1 MRRVVFARY
10 LCGMTT
16 VSDLC
21 SAMESLAP
29 TRLAGDWD
37 NVGLL
42 LGRRDAPIER
52 VLLCIDLTQAVADEA
67 VNCGAQAIVAYH
79 PILFEPTKRVS
90 ADDASGRALL
100 TLLESKIAVYSPHT
114 ALDAAVGGMADWL
127 ASGIGAGTHSPIEP
141 ASEQRESEAVKI
153 ITHVPRGDVDA
164 VRAAMSAAGAG
175 QIGNYTE
182 CSTQIACDGTFKGGD
197 QSSPVIGNAGELHTV
212 QEYCLTMV
220 CSNACIAVVVH
231 AARHAHPYEE
241 PPIQVVPLMEIPMLG
256 TGGGRVMVL
265 PEPQSMAEIVES
277 MKSHLGVESL
287 RVAQG
292 VGAPRMHEVV
302 SCCPGAGGSML
313 EAAECAG
320 STLHITGEM
329 RHHDVLAARE
339 RGMSVMLAGHTN
351 TERGY
356 LPTLQSRL
364 SAALPVSIQLASADV
379 TPWRNG

>member
-1 MRRVVFARY
+1 
-10 LCGMTT
+10 
-16 VSDLC
+16 
-21 SAMESLAP
+21 MESLAP

-67 VNCGAQAIVAYH
+67 VSCGAQAIVAYH
-79 PILFEPTKRVS
+79 PILFEPTKRVT

-100 TLLESKIAVYSPHT
+100 TLLESAIAVYSPHT

-127 ASGIGAGTHSPIEP
+127 ASGIGAGTLRPIEP

-153 ITHVPRGDVDA
+153 ITHVPRGDVGA
-164 VRAAMSAAGAG
+164 VRIAMSAAGAG

-182 CSTQIACDGTFKGGD
+182 CSTQTACDGTFKGGD
-197 QSSPVIGNAGELHTV
+197 QSRPVIGNAGELHMV

-220 CSNACIAVVVH
+220 CSNACIAAVVH

-241 PPIQVVPLMEIPMLG
+241 PPIQVVPLMEIPMLC
-256 TGGGRVMVL
+256 TGGGRVVRL
-265 PEPQSMAEIVES
+265 DDPRTLIEIAES
-277 MKSHLGVESL
+277 MKSHLGVQPL
-287 RVAQG
+287 RAAEAA
-292 VGAPRMHEVV
+292 GAPMHHTVV

-313 EAAECAG
+313 AAAEAAG

-329 RHHDVLAARE
+329 RHHDVLAACE
-339 RGMSVMLAGHTN
+339 RGMCIMLAGHTN

-364 SAALPVSIQLASADV
+364 SAALPVSIQLASADA
-379 TPWRNG
+379 TPWRNS

>member
-1 MRRVVFARY
+1 
-10 LCGMTT
+10 MTT

-21 SAMESLAP
+21 TAMESLAP

-42 LGRRDAPIER
+42 LGRADSSIDC
-52 VLLCIDLTQAVADEA
+52 VLLCIDLTQAVAAEA
-67 VNCGAQAIVAYH
+67 LEVGAQAIVAYH
-79 PILFEPTKRVS
+79 PILFEPANRLT
-90 ADDASGRALL
+90 DATLTGRLML
-100 TLLESKIAVYSPHT
+100 TLMEAGLAVYSPHT
-114 ALDAAVGGMADWL
+114 ALDAAPGGMADWL
-127 ASGIGAGTHSPIEP
+127 AMGLGESTRMPIEP
-141 ASEQRESEAVKI
+141 AMEQRETEAVKI
-153 ITHVPRGDVDA
+153 VTHVPRGDVDA
-164 VRAAMSAAGAG
+164 VRAAMSGAGAG
-175 QIGNYTE
+175 QIGDYVH
-182 CSTQIACDGTFKGGD
+182 CSTQIECAGTFQGGD
-197 QSSPVIGNAGELHTV
+197 STKPVVGEAGVLQTV
-212 QEYCLTMV
+212 EEYRLTMV
-220 CSNACIAVVVH
+220 CSNACLGRVVH
-231 AARHAHPYEE
+231 AARAAHPYEE
-241 PPIQVVPLMEIPMLG
+241 PPIQVVPLRPIPMPD